1 MENKIPVI
9 MLFLLLAFSAS
20 STRSKSDPS
29 THVASPTVTGFYD
42 KLLEVEQMAT
52 RIDDSI
58 KKIEIARDTQ
68 HIATT
73 DTTRGR

>member
-20 STRSKSDPS
+20 STRSKSDPT
-29 THVASPTVTGFYD
+29 THVVSPTVTGFYD
-42 KLLEVEQMAT
+42 KLSEVEQMAT

-58 KKIEIARDTQ
+58 RKIEIARDTQ
-68 HIATT
+68 HIALT
-73 DTTRGR
+73 DTTGRR